1 MQDFRMETFLAV
13 CSCMNYT
20 KAAQML
26 NLTQPAVSQHIHF
39 LENYYGV
46 KLFGQR
52 GRRIYLTEAGALLR
66 RTALTMKHD
75 ELHLRDQM
83 SLAERQSRRY
93 LFGATRTVAEYI
105 LPPDL
110 ARFAA
115 RVPGEV
121 QMQVD
126 NTRALL
132 NRMDEGIL
140 DFAVVEGDF
149 PKRDYDFIPYR
160 EERYVAAAT
169 PAVAVALAGHP
180 VEDLLDRT
188 LLLREEGSGTR
199 EILERYLAGRGL
211 APHDFARVM
220 ELGNIGAIKALV
232 RAGVGV
238 TFLYETALQ
247 ENDGIARVELRDF
260 DITHDIVFVFRKNSI
275 FREEYRD
282 IYRKF
287 TEA

>member
-1 MQDFRMETFLAV
+1 METFLAV

-20 KAAQML
+20 KAAEML
-26 NLTQPAVSQHIHF
+26 SLTQPAVSQHIHY

-46 KLFGQR
+46 KLFGHR
-52 GRRIYLTEAGALLR
+52 GRRIFLTQAGELLR

-83 SLAERQSRRY
+83 SLAQQQSCRY
-93 LFGATRTVAEYI
+93 VFGATRTVAEYI

-110 ARFAA
+110 ARFVA
-115 RVPGEV
+115 RVPGGV

-132 NRMDEGIL
+132 ARMDEGVL

-149 PKRDYDFIPYR
+149 PKREYDFIPYR
-160 EERYVAAAT
+160 VERYVAAADPRT
-169 PAVAVALAGHP
+169 AAELSGHP
-180 VEDLLDRT
+180 VEDLLDHT

-211 APHDFARVM
+211 STGDFARVL
-220 ELGNIGAIKALV
+220 ELGNIGAIKALT
-232 RAGVGV
+232 RAGVGL

-247 ENDGIARVELRDF
+247 AADGIVPVELRNF
-260 DITHDIVFVFRKNSI
+260 SITHDIVFVFRKNSI
-275 FREEYRD
+275 FREEYRE

-287 TEA
+287 TQE